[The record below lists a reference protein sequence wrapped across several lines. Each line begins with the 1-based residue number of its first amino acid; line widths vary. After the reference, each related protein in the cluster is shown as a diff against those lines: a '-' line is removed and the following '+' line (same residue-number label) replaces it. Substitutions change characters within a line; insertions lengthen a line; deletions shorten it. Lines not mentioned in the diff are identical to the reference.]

1 MEPHNDRF
9 LPYVCHRRIY
19 RVKRVDNVFPDR
31 VSVSVPPPRF
41 AVIAAYARLLGW
53 RSAGLTCMVNKD
65 VLDECSERM
74 GADGEDLCAL
84 TDRCAAAMERAPT
97 AIWATA
103 DAPGPQHG
111 SDRRGLSR
119 LGATA

>member
-1 MEPHNDRF
+1 MEPRTPISKYAID
-9 LPYVCHRRIY
+9 YI
-19 RVKRVDNVFPDR
+19 R
-31 VSVSVPPPRF
+31 VSAGFAFPVSVPPPRF

-103 DAPGPQHG
+103 DAQARSMGA
-111 SDRRGLSR
+111 RRGLSR

>member
-1 MEPHNDRF
+1 
-9 LPYVCHRRIY
+9 
-19 RVKRVDNVFPDR
+19 
-31 VSVSVPPPRF
+31 
-41 AVIAAYARLLGW
+41 
-53 RSAGLTCMVNKD
+53 MVNKD

-111 SDRRGLSR
+111 SETRTVEARGYRMTPCKYRAVSLQPGR
-119 LGATA
+119 HGARVWPTR